1 MTSPGDLRWIGEN
14 LRADR
19 RAMACLRAVRS
30 LAVDHQPWIA
40 AGFVRNRV
48 WDRLHG
54 YTQPTPLND
63 IDVLAFDPER
73 TDRAFETEIERQLGT
88 ILPGLP
94 FEVRNQARMHVR
106 NGDEAYADV
115 EEALTHWLE
124 TATAVAVRLD
134 RTDRF
139 EFLHPFGI
147 DDLLGMIAR
156 PTPAGSVKMRECDE
170 RMARKGWSER
180 WPMVR
185 ILREPWPGKECR

>member
-1 MTSPGDLRWIGEN
+1 MVLEENLRWIGDT
-14 LRADR
+14 LRADGQR
-19 RAMACLRAVRS
+19 MACLRAVRS
-30 LAVDHQPWIA
+30 LAVNHQPWIA
-40 AGFVRNRV
+40 AGFIRNRV

-54 YTQPTPLND
+54 YTQPTPHND

-73 TDRAFETEIERQLGT
+73 TDRTFETEIERQLGET
-88 ILPGLP
+88 LPGLP
-94 FEVRNQARMHVR
+94 FEVRNQARMHIR

-115 EEALTHWLE
+115 GEALMHWLE

-156 PTPAGSVKMRECDE
+156 PTPAGAIRMREFDE
-170 RMARKGWSER
+170 RMARKRWSER
-180 WPMVR
+180 WPKVR